1 MSITDFFKRLFPQ
14 QKTTLPPRP
23 EFIESIRQGLQDGS
37 LHIRAVYGIVIDRNT
52 RPSGYDDKRLLELYW
67 SIRKG
72 REPEE
77 ELIRIIKQADRDF
90 WNKLKAESRKNK
102 QNKPKKSRPAI
113 RLRKKQERQKS
124 KLGGNPNLPDSIA
137 WPVNPQGIP
146 LDFLAQ
152 IYCPDLPGGLG
163 LPDTGTLFFFY
174 DAEEMPWEG
183 EGEEKRHRAV
193 IYTLESLP
201 ETVRNSGGRPPFGE
215 VFLTFEQ
222 METFPPDD
230 DSFEENDDKDTVER
244 DAHHQ
249 MLGYPIYIQDKDMAP
264 GKILLLQLDTDDDTG
279 WMWGDMG
286 MIYFWI
292 APQELD
298 ARNFDDVRLILSAV
312 EP

>member
-1 MSITDFFKRLFPQ
+1 MEQT
-14 QKTTLPPRP
+14 
-23 EFIESIRQGLQDGS
+23 
-37 LHIRAVYGIVIDRNT
+37 
-52 RPSGYDDKRLLELYW
+52 
-67 SIRKG
+67 
-72 REPEE
+72 
-77 ELIRIIKQADRDF
+77 
-90 WNKLKAESRKNK
+90 ESRKPEK
-102 QNKPKKSRPAI
+102 QTKQTEEIPSSHSFEKKTGTT
-113 RLRKKQERQKS
+113 KKQTRWKS
-124 KLGGNPNLPDSIA
+124 ESSRFNRMAGAPSGDAIGLSRTD
-137 WPVNPQGIP
+137 
-146 LDFLAQ
+146 
-152 IYCPDLPGGLG
+152 YCPDLPGGLG
-163 LPDTGTLFFFY
+163 LPETGTLFFFY

-201 ETVRNSGGRPPFGE
+201 ETVRSSGGRPPFGE

-244 DAHHQ
+244 GAHHQ
-249 MLGYPIYIQDKDMAP
+249 MLGYPVYIQDEDMTP

-298 ARNFDDVRLILSAV
+298 ARNFDDVRLVLECS
-312 EP
+312 

>member
-1 MSITDFFKRLFPQ
+1 MSMADFFRRLFSPSR
-14 QKTTLPPRP
+14 TALPPRT
-23 EFIESIRQGLQDGS
+23 ELIESIRKGLQDGS
-37 LHIRAVYGIVIDRNT
+37 LHIQAVYGIAIDRNT
-52 RPSGYDDKRLLELYW
+52 RPSGYDDKRLLELYR

-77 ELIRIIKQADRDF
+77 ELIRIIKEADREF
-90 WNKLKAESRKNK
+90 RNKLKAESRKNK
-102 QNKPKKSRPAI
+102 QRKPKKSRLAI
-113 RLRKKQERQKS
+113 RLRKRPERQKS

-137 WPVNPQGIP
+137 WPVTPQGMP

-201 ETVRNSGGRPPFGE
+201 ETVRSSGGRPPFGE

-222 METFPPDD
+222 VETFPPDD

-249 MLGYPIYIQDKDMAP
+249 MLGYPVYIQDEDMAP

-298 ARNFDDVRLILSAV
+298 ARNFDDVRLIL
-312 EP
+312 ECC

>member
-1 MSITDFFKRLFPQ
+1 M
-14 QKTTLPPRP
+14 
-23 EFIESIRQGLQDGS
+23 IESIRQGLKDGS

-77 ELIRIIKQADRDF
+77 ELIRIIKEADREF
-90 WNKLKAESRKNK
+90 RNKLKAESRKNK
-102 QNKPKKSRPAI
+102 QSKPKKSRPAI
-113 RLRKKQERQKS
+113 RLRKTRERQKS
-124 KLGGNPNLPDSIA
+124 KLGGNPNLPDSIV
-137 WPVNPQGIP
+137 WPVKPQGMP

-152 IYCPDLPGGLG
+152 IYCLDLPGGLG
-163 LPDTGTLFFFY
+163 LPDTGTFFFFY

-201 ETVRNSGGRPPFGE
+201 ETVRSSGGRPPFGE

-222 METFPPDD
+222 VETFPPDD
-230 DSFEENDDKDTVER
+230 DSFEENDDKDTVECG
-244 DAHHQ
+244 AHHQ
-249 MLGYPIYIQDKDMAP
+249 MLRYPVYIQDEDMAP

>member
-37 LHIRAVYGIVIDRNT
+37 LHIRAVYGIAIDRDT

-201 ETVRNSGGRPPFGE
+201 ETVRSSGGRPPFGE

-249 MLGYPIYIQDKDMAP
+249 MLGYPIYIQDEDMAP

-298 ARNFDDVRLILSAV
+298 ARNFDDVRLIL
-312 EP
+312 ECH

>member
-37 LHIRAVYGIVIDRNT
+37 LHIRAVYGIAIDRDT

-298 ARNFDDVRLILSAV
+298 ARNFDDVRLILKCC
-312 EP
+312 

>member
-37 LHIRAVYGIVIDRNT
+37 LHIRAVYGIAIDRDT

-77 ELIRIIKQADRDF
+77 ELIRIIKEADREF
-90 WNKLKAESRKNK
+90 RNKLKAESRKNK
-102 QNKPKKSRPAI
+102 RSKPKKSRPGI
-113 RLRKKQERQKS
+113 RLRKTRERQKS
-124 KLGGNPNLPDSIA
+124 KLGGNPNLPDSIV
-137 WPVNPQGIP
+137 WPVKPQGMP

-163 LPDTGTLFFFY
+163 LPDTVTLFFFY

-201 ETVRNSGGRPPFGE
+201 ETARSSGGRPPFGE
-215 VFLTFEQ
+215 AFLTFEQ
-222 METFPPDD
+222 VETFPPDD

-249 MLGYPIYIQDKDMAP
+249 MLGYPVYIQDEDMAP

>member
-1 MSITDFFKRLFPQ
+1 MSMADFCRRLFSPSR
-14 QKTTLPPRP
+14 TTLPPRT

-37 LHIRAVYGIVIDRNT
+37 LHIQAVYGIVIDRNT

-77 ELIRIIKQADRDF
+77 ELIRIIKEADREF
-90 WNKLKAESRKNK
+90 RNKLKAESRKNK
-102 QNKPKKSRPAI
+102 RSKPKKSRPGI
-113 RLRKKQERQKS
+113 RLRKTRERQKS

-201 ETVRNSGGRPPFGE
+201 ETARSSGGRPPFGE

-222 METFPPDD
+222 IETFPPDD
-230 DSFEENDDKDTVER
+230 DSFEENDDNDTVER
-244 DAHHQ
+244 EAQHQ
-249 MLGYPIYIQDKDMAP
+249 MLGYPVYIQDEDMAP
-264 GKILLLQLDTDDDTG
+264 GKVLLLQLDTDDDTG

-298 ARNFDDVRLILSAV
+298 ARNFDDVRLIL
-312 EP
+312 ECY

>member
-37 LHIRAVYGIVIDRNT
+37 LHIRAVYGIAIDRDT

-183 EGEEKRHRAV
+183 EGDEKRYRAV

-201 ETVRNSGGRPPFGE
+201 EATRSSGGRPPFGE

-298 ARNFDDVRLILSAV
+298 ARNFDDVRLIL
-312 EP
+312 ECH

>member
-1 MSITDFFKRLFPQ
+1 M
-14 QKTTLPPRP
+14 
-23 EFIESIRQGLQDGS
+23 
-37 LHIRAVYGIVIDRNT
+37 
-52 RPSGYDDKRLLELYW
+52 
-67 SIRKG
+67 
-72 REPEE
+72 
-77 ELIRIIKQADRDF
+77 
-90 WNKLKAESRKNK
+90 
-102 QNKPKKSRPAI
+102 
-113 RLRKKQERQKS
+113 
-124 KLGGNPNLPDSIA
+124 
-137 WPVNPQGIP
+137 P

-152 IYCPDLPGGLG
+152 IYCLDLPGGLG
-163 LPDTGTLFFFY
+163 LPDTGTFFFFY

-201 ETVRNSGGRPPFGE
+201 ETVRSSGGRPPFGE

-222 METFPPDD
+222 VETFPPDD
-230 DSFEENDDKDTVER
+230 DSFEENDDKDTVECG
-244 DAHHQ
+244 AHHQ
-249 MLGYPIYIQDKDMAP
+249 MLRYPVYIQDEDMAP

>member
-37 LHIRAVYGIVIDRNT
+37 LHIRAVYGIAIDRDT

-77 ELIRIIKQADRDF
+77 ELIRIIKQADR
-90 WNKLKAESRKNK
+90 
-102 QNKPKKSRPAI
+102 
-113 RLRKKQERQKS
+113 
-124 KLGGNPNLPDSIA
+124 
-137 WPVNPQGIP
+137 
-146 LDFLAQ
+146 

-183 EGEEKRHRAV
+183 EGDEKRYRAV

-201 ETVRNSGGRPPFGE
+201 EATRSSGGRPPFGE

-230 DSFEENDDKDTVER
+230 DSFEENDDNDAVECG
-244 DAHHQ
+244 AHHQ
-249 MLGYPIYIQDKDMAP
+249 MLGYPVYIQDEDMAP

-298 ARNFDDVRLILSAV
+298 ARNFDDVRLIL
-312 EP
+312 ECH

>member
-1 MSITDFFKRLFPQ
+1 M
-14 QKTTLPPRP
+14 
-23 EFIESIRQGLQDGS
+23 
-37 LHIRAVYGIVIDRNT
+37 
-52 RPSGYDDKRLLELYW
+52 
-67 SIRKG
+67 
-72 REPEE
+72 
-77 ELIRIIKQADRDF
+77 
-90 WNKLKAESRKNK
+90 
-102 QNKPKKSRPAI
+102 
-113 RLRKKQERQKS
+113 
-124 KLGGNPNLPDSIA
+124 
-137 WPVNPQGIP
+137 P

-183 EGEEKRHRAV
+183 EGEEKHHRTV
-193 IYTLESLP
+193 IYTLESLL
-201 ETVRNSGGRPPFGE
+201 ETVRSSGGRPPFGE
-215 VFLTFEQ
+215 VFLTFELL
-222 METFPPDD
+222 ETFPPDD

-249 MLGYPIYIQDKDMAP
+249 MLGYPVYIQDEDMAS

-298 ARNFDDVRLILSAV
+298 ARNFDDVRLIL
-312 EP
+312 ECC

>member
-37 LHIRAVYGIVIDRNT
+37 LHIRAVYGIAIDRDT

-77 ELIRIIKQADRDF
+77 ELIRIIKQADREF
-90 WNKLKAESRKNK
+90 WNKLKAESQKNK
-102 QNKPKKSRPAI
+102 QSKPKKSRPAI
-113 RLRKKQERQKS
+113 RLRKRPERQKS

-230 DSFEENDDKDTVER
+230 DSFEENDDNDAVECG
-244 DAHHQ
+244 AHHQ
-249 MLGYPIYIQDKDMAP
+249 MLGYPVYIQDEDMAP

-298 ARNFDDVRLILSAV
+298 ARNFDDVRLIL
-312 EP
+312 ECH